1 MTNEQHE
8 MPSATFW
15 EKLTWQ
21 GVVQYFQY
29 HIPRLLGRPFP
40 SQTLAETSV
49 VQIPLPQIP
58 AWRCYSIAGVKLE
71 ICDYVSSG
79 AACHIAR
86 ELGEGCY
93 GLDKIPFEKG
103 DVVIDIGG
111 HVGIFAIYLARLH
124 PDITIYAY
132 EPIPDNFRHFQ
143 MNMVQNG
150 VTNIH
155 VFNKAVTR
163 DGRSLPMTVNFSFN
177 SGGATATWDQDQLN
191 SASYTQ
197 YEVASLTLNS
207 IFETH
212 QINRCRLLKIDCEG
226 SEYEI
231 LLNAPSLKRV
241 EFLSAE
247 FHTNELLRA
256 QGYSPDMLY
265 DHCCQFIPA
274 NNISYMTWDIPG

>member
-1 MTNEQHE
+1 MTGEQHE
-8 MPSATFW
+8 APPVTFW
-15 EKLTWQ
+15 EKLTWR

-29 HIPRLLGRPFP
+29 HIPRLLGRPSP
-40 SQTLAETSV
+40 SETLAQTPAV
-49 VQIPLPQIP
+49 RIPLPQIP
-58 AWRCYSIAGVKLE
+58 SWRCYNINGVKLE
-71 ICDYVSSG
+71 ICEYVSSG

-86 ELGEGCY
+86 ELSEGCY
-93 GLDKIPFEKG
+93 GVAKIPFEKG

-143 MNMVQNG
+143 MNIAQNG

-155 VFNKAVTR
+155 VFNKAVTN

-177 SGGATATWDQDQLN
+177 SGGATATWEKDQLDG
-191 SASYTQ
+191 ASYTQ

-207 IFETH
+207 IFEAH

-231 LLNAPSLKRV
+231 LLDTLYLNRV

-247 FHTNELLRA
+247 FHTNEHLHA
-256 QGYSPDMLY
+256 QGYSPEMLY
-265 DHCCQFIPA
+265 AHCCQFISA
-274 NNISYMTWDIPG
+274 DNISYMTWDIPG